1 MYRPLAR
8 CLLTSFATA
17 PSNSNFTTVGDHC
30 HQSSN
35 PGMQEDISQ
44 LESEFRYGFALTQ
57 REEATI
63 ASQRFSEKVSL
74 PSFNEIQEASLGKFT
89 ATTATFSW
97 PSLKPSSE
105 LEDLCVFRNFGKAS
119 TLSEVKAWSP
129 SSSCPSPAPTSHCT
143 TPISECGSLKRARSE
158 YAAEG
163 IDEDHHSDIFHDS
176 MIPLGS
182 IRIIRTRK
190 ELFDDAHSC
199 SSYTSDRTT
208 CCYSVPITCQP
219 KVEPPRGTPL
229 PPIITDFSSSTTASQ
244 CSTSPSS
251 PDSTA
256 EDKAPQN
263 SNISRKWEEFA
274 VHVGRNNYLCLW
286 PGKTCEYL
294 AKKQLVKRHVETKH
308 MKLKDRFPQ
317 KTSMNVHVASKHTR
331 NKPYKCPFDGCQQGY
346 NDPARLHRHKIN
358 VHNYV
363 PKVTIRCK
371 KRSKVSSP
379 SSDYDLNCGPS
390 QQL

>member
-1 MYRPLAR
+1 MYRPLASY
-8 CLLTSFATA
+8 LLTSFATA
-17 PSNSNFTTVGDHC
+17 PSNPNFTTVEDHH
-30 HQSSN
+30 HQSFN
-35 PGMQEDISQ
+35 LGMQEDISR

-63 ASQRFSEKVSL
+63 VSQRFREKVSL
-74 PSFNEIQEASLGKFT
+74 PSFHKIHEASLGKFT

-105 LEDLCVFRNFGKAS
+105 LEDPCVFRNSG
-119 TLSEVKAWSP
+119 KAWSP

-143 TPISECGSLKRARSE
+143 TPISESGSLKRARSGYE
-158 YAAEG
+158 DEA
-163 IDEDHHSDIFHDS
+163 IDEDHHRDILHDS

-208 CCYSVPITCQP
+208 SCHSAPITSLP
-219 KVEPPRGTPL
+219 KVEPPRKTPL

-244 CSTSPSS
+244 GSTSPSS

-256 EDKAPQN
+256 KEKAPRN
-263 SNISRKWEEFA
+263 SNSSRKWEEFA
-274 VHVGRNNYLCLW
+274 VHVGSNKYLCLW
-286 PGKTCEYL
+286 PGETCKYL

-317 KTSMNVHVASKHTR
+317 KTSMNVHVASKQFIVISTR
-331 NKPYKCPFDGCQQGY
+331 NKPYKCPFDGCQQAY
-346 NDPARLHRHKIN
+346 NDPARLHRHKID
-358 VHNYV
+358 VHKYV
-363 PKVTIRCK
+363 PKATIRCK
-371 KRSKVSSP
+371 KRSRVSSP
-379 SSDYDLNCGPS
+379 SSDYELNTGPS
-390 QQL
+390 Q